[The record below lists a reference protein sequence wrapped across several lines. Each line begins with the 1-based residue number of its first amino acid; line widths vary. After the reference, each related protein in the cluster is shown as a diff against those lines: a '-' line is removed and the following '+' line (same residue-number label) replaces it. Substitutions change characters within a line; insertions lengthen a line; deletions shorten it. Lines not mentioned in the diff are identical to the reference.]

1 MIKGAIFDIDGTLL
15 DSMPIWTDVGARYL
29 RSIGV
34 TPEEGLG
41 EILFSMTMEEGAAYL
56 RRTYNL
62 SQTETD
68 IQQGIVDI
76 IGDFYRY
83 EVQLKSGMREL
94 LEQLYVQSIPMTLAT
109 TGERELAEAA
119 LTRLGVWRYFS
130 AMFTANE
137 LHTSKKEPL
146 IYHTAAN
153 FMGTA
158 PHETMV
164 YEDVIHALTTAK
176 NAGFQTT
183 AVEDAASR
191 KDKAAILAIADHYIG
206 SRD

>member
-34 TPEEGLG
+34 TPEKGLG

-56 RRTYNL
+56 RRTYDL
-62 SQTETD
+62 SQTESE
-68 IQQGIVDI
+68 IQKGIVDI

-83 EVQLKSGMREL
+83 EVPLKAGMREHL
-94 LEQLYVQSIPMTLAT
+94 AHLSSQNIPMTLAT

-119 LTRLGVWRYFS
+119 LTRLGVWLYFS

-176 NAGFQTT
+176 KAGFQTT
-183 AVEDAASR
+183 AVEDTASE
-191 KDKAAILAIADHYIG
+191 KDKAAILAIADHYIVN
-206 SRD
+206 S

>member
-29 RSIGV
+29 HSIGV
-34 TPEEGLG
+34 TPKEGLG
-41 EILFSMTMEEGAAYL
+41 NILFSMTMEEGAAYL
-56 RRTYNL
+56 RRTYHL
-62 SQTETD
+62 SQTEAE
-68 IQQGIVDI
+68 IQKGIVDI
-76 IGDFYRY
+76 ISNFYRY
-83 EVQLKSGMREL
+83 EVPLKTGMREL
-94 LEQLYVQSIPMTLAT
+94 LEHLSGQSIPMTLAT

-119 LTRLGVWRYFS
+119 LTRLGVWQYFS

-137 LHTSKKEPL
+137 LHTSKKVPL
-146 IYHTAAN
+146 IYHIAAD

-191 KDKAAILAIADHYIG
+191 KDRAAILAIAGHYI
-206 SRD
+206 SC

>member
-34 TPEEGLG
+34 TPEKGLG

-56 RRTYNL
+56 RRTYDL
-62 SQTETD
+62 SQTESE
-68 IQQGIVDI
+68 IQKGIVDI

-83 EVQLKSGMREL
+83 EVPLKAGMREH
-94 LEQLYVQSIPMTLAT
+94 LEHLSSQNIPMTLAT
-109 TGERELAEAA
+109 TGECELAEAA
-119 LTRLGVWRYFS
+119 LTRLGVWQYFS

-176 NAGFQTT
+176 KAGFQTT
-183 AVEDAASR
+183 AVEDTASE
-191 KDKAAILAIADHYIG
+191 KDKAAILAIADHYIVN
-206 SRD
+206 S

>member
-34 TPEEGLG
+34 TPEKGLG

-56 RRTYNL
+56 RRTYDL
-62 SQTETD
+62 SQTESE
-68 IQQGIVDI
+68 IQKGIVDI

-83 EVQLKSGMREL
+83 EVPLKAGMREH
-94 LEQLYVQSIPMTLAT
+94 LEHLSSQNIPMTLAT

-119 LTRLGVWRYFS
+119 LTRLGVWQYFS

-176 NAGFQTT
+176 KAGFQTT
-183 AVEDAASR
+183 AVEDTASE
-191 KDKAAILAIADHYIG
+191 KDKAAILAIADHYIVN
-206 SRD
+206 S